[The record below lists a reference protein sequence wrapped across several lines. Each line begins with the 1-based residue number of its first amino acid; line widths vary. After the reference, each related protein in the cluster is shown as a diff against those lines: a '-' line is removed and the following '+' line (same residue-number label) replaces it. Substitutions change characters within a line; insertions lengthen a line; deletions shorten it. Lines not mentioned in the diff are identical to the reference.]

1 MSWTWGSPSQPNLG
15 GEQDPPL
22 GDTKIRFWS
31 QDTQREKHP
40 GHLLSWICRRSHG
53 VRNTEWRRPWRRRW
67 WVQLSATSLPGGI
80 PKALP
85 GLLENG
91 SPWPCHARSS
101 SGGEGI
107 HFPIYP
113 FIREFLSES
122 LLLHARPFSQS
133 QNVTVNRMPGSLHSH
148 RGTGKSGGRCTS
160 VKTRITLAGNEC
172 KEGKATG
179 WRGGESPG
187 YSDRE
192 AGQASAWRR
201 RRHFSGYLKDVRI
214 SSESKS
220 ALPPRRSYIARNASF
235 W

>member
-101 SGGEGI
+101 SGGED
-107 HFPIYP
+107 
-113 FIREFLSES
+113 SSNDES
-122 LLLHARPFSQS
+122 TEPPGLVLLLPQPQPCQS
-133 QNVTVNRMPGSLHSH
+133 
-148 RGTGKSGGRCTS
+148 SGRKG
-160 VKTRITLAGNEC
+160 
-172 KEGKATG
+172 
-179 WRGGESPG
+179 
-187 YSDRE
+187 
-192 AGQASAWRR
+192 
-201 RRHFSGYLKDVRI
+201 
-214 SSESKS
+214 
-220 ALPPRRSYIARNASF
+220 ALPGEAPWTDYAELDSNLISPRSYGFSKLLTF
-235 W
+235 PGPVF